1 MEGDDYMYLCI
12 QVPIQSG
19 INMVDPLKKNT
30 FDASFIIYRA
40 YPSTIHIWF
49 SFQLLNIILR
59 RIHPSHYPTPSYEG
73 VAADTTNSY

>member
-40 YPSTIHIWF
+40 YPSTIHI
-49 SFQLLNIILR
+49 
-59 RIHPSHYPTPSYEG
+59 
-73 VAADTTNSY
+73 